1 MMQTLNLIGQIDT
14 NGHLQLDVPTAL
26 PPGEVELVLVI
37 NPVLSTSAPSQKYD
51 FSNLVGKL
59 QWQGDGIATQRALRD
74 DW

>member
-1 MMQTLNLIGQIDT
+1 MMQTLTLIGEIDT
-14 NGHLQLDVPTAL
+14 NGHLRLDVPTTL

-37 NPVLSTSAPSQKYD
+37 NPAAPHTPPSPKYD

-59 QWQGDGIATQRALRD
+59 QWQGDAIATQRELRD